1 MIPGYRILYIALLL
15 WTTGT
20 ACRKVIHPQFEADA
34 NAPVVIQATLSDQK
48 DSAIIFISETLTIYA
63 PNVYAGKDGATVSIT
78 RDDSLPVPLNP
89 LRNGRY
95 GGHVTTLPGH
105 NYTLNVELEGT
116 TYTAVSK
123 MPSPV
128 PFDSLFITHR
138 NVLGREL
145 RIPTLI
151 FKDPPGEENYYRF
164 VLWVDG
170 FESTTIFIETDRLF
184 NGNQMTLELL
194 DLFTDSNSP
203 TFIDK
208 YDQVMVEMQCISKQ
222 TYQYLYQLKESALGQ
237 GNTLNPGNPRSN
249 LTGGALGY
257 FSVHTSETKTLF
269 AD

>member
-1 MIPGYRILYIALLL
+1 MTPGYRTFYIVLLL
-15 WTTGT
+15 LFTG
-20 ACRKVIHPQFEADA
+20 ASCRKVIHPVFETDA
-34 NAPVVIQATLSDQK
+34 NAPVVIQATLSNQK
-48 DSAIIFISETLTIYA
+48 DSAIVFISETLGIYA
-63 PNVYAGKDGATVSIT
+63 PNEYAGKDGAIVSIT
-78 RDDSLPVPLNP
+78 RDDSLPVLLNP

-95 GGHVTTLPGH
+95 GGHVTTGPGH
-105 NYTLNVELEGT
+105 NYTLKVEMEGT

-123 MPSPV
+123 MPARV
-128 PFDSLFITHR
+128 TFDSLFITHR
-138 NVLGREL
+138 IVLGREL

-151 FKDPPGEENYYRF
+151 FRDPPQEENYYRF
-164 VLWVDG
+164 ILWVDG

-194 DLFTDSNSP
+194 DLFTDSDSP
-203 TFIDK
+203 TFVDK

-237 GNTLNPGNPRSN
+237 GNNLNPGNPLSN

-257 FSVHTSETKTLF
+257 FSVHTSEIKTLF